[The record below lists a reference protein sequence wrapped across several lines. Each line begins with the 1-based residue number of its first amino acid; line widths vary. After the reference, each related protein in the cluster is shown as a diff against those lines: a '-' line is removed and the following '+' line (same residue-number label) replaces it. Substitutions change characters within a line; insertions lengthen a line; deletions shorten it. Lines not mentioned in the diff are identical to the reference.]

1 VPDVISNSSPLQYLY
16 QADVLDLLP
25 ALFGQVCVPEAVVA
39 ELEEGR
45 RRSVPLPPLAELSWL
60 QVRTVRS
67 RTLLPLVTH
76 LGDGEKE
83 VLALGRE
90 LSDALLLDDRDARRY
105 AHALELAISG
115 TLGVLLLAKERG
127 ILDAVRP
134 VLDRLQALQFRLDA
148 STRQSVLELA
158 GEVTGSGRVKP
169 RRAPAFGP
177 ANIGK
182 SKGLFHCWRVLPCR
196 PPCATGSNLPA
207 VLPSARRAAG
217 ADRAQA
223 AYARRS
229 ATFNPGQLRRGDGG
243 HTAADCRVQEA
254 SIRIVVRKHDTATAA

>member
-1 VPDVISNSSPLQYLY
+1 MPDVISNSSPLQYLY

-45 RRSVPLPPLAELSWL
+45 RRSVSLPTLAELSWL
-60 QVRTVRS
+60 QVRTVRN

-90 LSDALLLDDRDARRY
+90 LSDALLLLDDRDARRH
-105 AHALELAISG
+105 AHALELEISG

-134 VLDRLQALQFRLDA
+134 VLDRLQALRFRLDVR
-148 STRQSVLELA
+148 TRQRVLELA
-158 GEVTGSGRVKP
+158 GEV
-169 RRAPAFGP
+169 
-177 ANIGK
+177 I
-182 SKGLFHCWRVLPCR
+182 
-196 PPCATGSNLPA
+196 
-207 VLPSARRAAG
+207 
-217 ADRAQA
+217 
-223 AYARRS
+223 
-229 ATFNPGQLRRGDGG
+229 
-243 HTAADCRVQEA
+243 
-254 SIRIVVRKHDTATAA
+254 

>member
-45 RRSVPLPPLAELSWL
+45 RRSVSLPTLAELSWL
-60 QVRTVRS
+60 QVRTVRN

-90 LSDALLLDDRDARRY
+90 LSDALLLLDDRDARRH
-105 AHALELAISG
+105 AHALELEISG

-134 VLDRLQALQFRLDA
+134 VLDRLQALRFRLDA
-148 STRQSVLELA
+148 RTRQSVLELA
-158 GEVTGSGRVKP
+158 GEVT
-169 RRAPAFGP
+169 
-177 ANIGK
+177 
-182 SKGLFHCWRVLPCR
+182 
-196 PPCATGSNLPA
+196 
-207 VLPSARRAAG
+207 
-217 ADRAQA
+217 
-223 AYARRS
+223 
-229 ATFNPGQLRRGDGG
+229 
-243 HTAADCRVQEA
+243 
-254 SIRIVVRKHDTATAA
+254 

>member
-16 QADVLDLLP
+16 QADVLDLLL
-25 ALFGQVCVPEAVVA
+25 ALFGEVCVPEAVVE

-45 RRSVPLPPLAELSWL
+45 RRSVPLPTLADLSWL
-60 QVRTVRS
+60 QVRTVRN

-90 LSDALLLDDRDARRY
+90 LSDALLLLDDRDARRH
-105 AHALELAISG
+105 AHALELEISG

-134 VLDRLQALQFRLDA
+134 VLDRLQALRFRLDA

-158 GEVTGSGRVKP
+158 GEVT
-169 RRAPAFGP
+169 
-177 ANIGK
+177 
-182 SKGLFHCWRVLPCR
+182 
-196 PPCATGSNLPA
+196 
-207 VLPSARRAAG
+207 
-217 ADRAQA
+217 
-223 AYARRS
+223 
-229 ATFNPGQLRRGDGG
+229 
-243 HTAADCRVQEA
+243 
-254 SIRIVVRKHDTATAA
+254 

>member
-45 RRSVPLPPLAELSWL
+45 RRSVSLPTLAELSWL
-60 QVRTVRS
+60 QVRTVRN

-90 LSDALLLDDRDARRY
+90 LSDALLLLDDRDARRY

-134 VLDRLQALQFRLDA
+134 VLDRLQALRFRLDA
-148 STRQSVLELA
+148 RTRQSVLELA
-158 GEVTGSGRVKP
+158 GEVT
-169 RRAPAFGP
+169 
-177 ANIGK
+177 
-182 SKGLFHCWRVLPCR
+182 
-196 PPCATGSNLPA
+196 
-207 VLPSARRAAG
+207 
-217 ADRAQA
+217 
-223 AYARRS
+223 
-229 ATFNPGQLRRGDGG
+229 
-243 HTAADCRVQEA
+243 
-254 SIRIVVRKHDTATAA
+254 